1 MKIWNGKFKY
11 IKRSVI
17 ISILYSFIYWIFCL
31 PSSYFVLPTST
42 VIESSDGQLLSATI
56 AKDGQWRFPLM
67 DSVPVKFKHC
77 IIQFEDRTFESH
89 IGISARAIGRAI
101 KQNIQHK
108 RIVSG
113 GSTITMQT
121 VRLMRKNPSRTF
133 YEKLR
138 EVFWATRL
146 ESKLDK
152 DLILRYYST
161 YAPFGGN
168 VVGLNTASWRY
179 YKKPAHRLTWSQT
192 ATLAVLPNAPS
203 LIFPGKNSKLLL
215 AKRNRLLNRLNDI
228 NVISNEELKLALL
241 EPLPGKPH
249 ALPQNATHLLNF
261 VSKKGN
267 KGKRKQTS
275 INYNIQE
282 QVNKIVKRNSSRFRR
297 NNINNAAVIII
308 DVKTNKVIS
317 YAGNVTGLGFKHNES
332 VDLIQAERSSGSI
345 LKPFL
350 YAQAFDE
357 GVIAP
362 QSLLPDVPTHYKGY
376 SPQNYMQTFD
386 GAVPANLC
394 LAKSL
399 NVPAVRLLEK
409 VGLNNFYHK
418 LEDLEINSL
427 HQHAKHYG
435 LSLVLG
441 GAETKLW
448 DLTNAYSKMANVLNH
463 YPKHETDSVPQF
475 GIYNNKKMQKLE
487 LPFSPASIHHTF
499 ESMLEVVRPGAEMN
513 WKVFSSSRK
522 VAWKTGTSFGF
533 RDAWAVGVTPEYI
546 VGVWVGNASG
556 EGQPGII
563 GVKAAAPILFD
574 VFNILPETSWFK
586 DPILNKENI
595 KICRESGYKANQNC
609 MNTSNIKLSKSLQ
622 NLSSC
627 AYHHSIH
634 LNQQNTHQVSSE
646 CYNVY
651 QFNKTK
657 WFTLPPLMEYYYKLH
672 HPEYKTLPPI
682 HPDCEQGE
690 QKKAIALIY
699 PKKPSKIHVPVEI
712 DGEKGNTIFE
722 ATHVKKDAVL
732 FWHIDNQYIGQTQTI
747 HQLKVAPNPGK
758 HILKIVDELGNNISQ
773 SFLIY

>member
-1 MKIWNGKFKY
+1 MKIWNGKYKHL
-11 IKRSVI
+11 KRTFI
-17 ISILYSFIYWIFCL
+17 CSFIGLSIYWIFCL
-31 PSSYFVLPTST
+31 PSSFFILPTST
-42 VIESSDGQLLSATI
+42 VIESSNGELLSATI

-67 DSVPVKFKHC
+67 DSVPQKFKEC

-89 IGISARAIGRAI
+89 VGISARAIGRAI
-101 KQNIQHK
+101 QQNIKHQ

-133 YEKLR
+133 FEKLK

-146 ESKLDK
+146 ESKLSK
-152 DLILRYYST
+152 NKILQYYAT

-168 VVGLNTASWRY
+168 VVGLNTAAWRY

-192 ATLAVLPNAPS
+192 ATLAILPNAPS
-203 LIFPGKNSKLLL
+203 LIFPGKNSSLLL
-215 AKRNRLLNRLNDI
+215 AKRNRLLNRLHEIKTITD
-228 NVISNEELKLALL
+228 EELKLALL

-249 ALPQNATHLLNF
+249 RLPQNATHLLNYT
-261 VSKKGN
+261 SKNGN
-267 KGKRKQTS
+267 YGKRKRTS
-275 INYNIQE
+275 IQYNLQNQINQ
-282 QVNKIVKRNSSRFRR
+282 IVKRNSSRLRR
-297 NNINNAAVIII
+297 NNINNAAVIVI
-308 DVKTNKVIS
+308 DVKTNKVVAYS
-317 YAGNVTGLGFKHNES
+317 GNVSGLGYKHNES
-332 VDLIQAERSSGSI
+332 VDLIHAERSSGSI

-357 GVIAP
+357 GIIAP

-386 GAVPANLC
+386 GAVPAKTC

-409 VGLNNFYHK
+409 VGLNSFYHK
-418 LEDLEINSL
+418 LKDLELSSL
-427 HQHAKHYG
+427 HKHPKHYG

-448 DLTNAYSKMANVLNH
+448 DLTRAYSKMANVLNH
-463 YPKHETDSVPQF
+463 YPKHKTDSIHEF
-475 GIYNNKKMQKLE
+475 GIFPNSKKVKLE
-487 LPFSPASIHHTF
+487 TPFSPSSIHHTF
-499 ESMLEVVRPGAEMN
+499 ESMLDVVRPGSEMN

-533 RDAWAVGVTPEYI
+533 RDAWAIGITPEYI
-546 VGVWVGNASG
+546 VGVWVGNATG

-574 VFNILPETSWFK
+574 AFNILPETSWFK
-586 DPILNKENI
+586 NPTMDQSKFEL
-595 KICRESGYKANQNC
+595 C
-609 MNTSNIKLSKSLQ
+609 SKSGFIAGLHCKQ
-622 NLSSC
+622 TKTTLLSNSMTELPIC
-627 AYHHSIH
+627 NYHSSIH
-634 LNQQNTHQVSSE
+634 LNKNKTYQVTSE
-646 CYNVY
+646 CYDVY
-651 QFNKTK
+651 HIEKTK

-682 HPDCEQGE
+682 HPNCEQGE
-690 QKKAIALIY
+690 QKKVIALIY

-712 DGEKGNTIFE
+712 DGQKGNTVFE
-722 ATHVKKDAVL
+722 ATHSKKDAIL
-732 FWHIDNQYIGQTQTI
+732 FWHIDNQYMGQTQTI
-747 HQLKVAPNPGK
+747 HQIKLAPLPGK
-758 HILKIVDELGNNISQ
+758 HKLKIVDELGNVLSQ
-773 SFLIY
+773 EFIAY

>member
-1 MKIWNGKFKY
+1 MI
-11 IKRSVI
+11 V
-17 ISILYSFIYWIFCL
+17 SFIYWIFCL
-31 PSSYFVLPTST
+31 PSSYFILPTST

-67 DSVPVKFKHC
+67 DSVPVKFKAC

-101 KQNIQHK
+101 KQNLKHK

-133 YEKLR
+133 IEKLK

-146 ESKLDK
+146 ESKIDK
-152 DLILRYYST
+152 EMILRYYST

-168 VVGLNTASWRY
+168 VVGLNTAAWRY

-215 AKRNRLLNRLNDI
+215 AKRNRLLTRLHDI
-228 NVISNEELKLALL
+228 KSISDEELKLALL

-249 ALPQNATHLLNF
+249 PLPQNATHLLNYI
-261 VSKKGN
+261 SKKGN
-267 KGKRKQTS
+267 SGKRKQTS
-275 INYNIQE
+275 IQHNLQS
-282 QVNKIVKRNSSRFRR
+282 QVNKIIQRNSARLRR
-297 NNINNAAVIII
+297 NNINNAAVIVI
-308 DVKTNKVIS
+308 DVKKNKIIS
-317 YAGNVTGLGFKHNES
+317 YGGNTTGLGFKHNES

-357 GVIAP
+357 GIIAP

-399 NVPAVRLLEK
+399 NIPAVRLLEK
-409 VGLNNFYHK
+409 VGLNNYYHK
-418 LEDLEINSL
+418 LEELEISSL
-427 HQHAKHYG
+427 HQPANHYG

-448 DLTNAYSKMANVLNH
+448 DLAKAYSKMANVLNR
-463 YPKHETDSVPQF
+463 YPKHQTDSIHEF
-475 GIYNNKKMQKLE
+475 GVVKSSKRIKLDI
-487 LPFSPASIHHTF
+487 PYSPGAIHHTF
-499 ESMLEVVRPGAEMN
+499 ESMLEVVRPGADMN
-513 WKVFSSSRK
+513 WKDFATSRK

-563 GVKAAAPILFD
+563 GVKAAAPVLFD

-586 DPILNKENI
+586 DPVLDKTSVQL
-595 KICRESGYKANQNC
+595 CSESGYQASPSCIQKKSTRVS
-609 MNTSNIKLSKSLQ
+609 MSLQ
-622 NLSSC
+622 DLPTC
-627 AYHHSIH
+627 TFHHSIN
-634 LNQQNTHQVSSE
+634 LDQKKKYQVTSE
-646 CYNVY
+646 CYDVY
-651 QFNKTK
+651 QIKKTK

-690 QKKAIALIY
+690 QKRAIALIY

-712 DGEKGNTIFE
+712 DGEKGSTVFE
-722 ATHVKKDAVL
+722 ATHIKKDATL
-732 FWHIDNQYIGQTQTI
+732 FWHIDNHFMGQTQTI
-747 HQLKVAPNPGK
+747 HQLKVAPKPGK
-758 HILKIVDELGNNISQ
+758 HILKIIDELGNHLSQ
-773 SFLIY
+773 SFIVY